1 LRPLLLK
8 IWLLIVAAA
17 LFINLGAYPLYDAD
31 EGRNGEVGRE
41 MAATN
46 DYVMPRIDGMPY
58 LDKPIVYFAAE
69 AAAMEILGPTELA
82 ARLPAYV
89 FTLLTAL
96 IVFLFARR
104 VWGED
109 EALIAAIAF
118 LSMPLTL
125 AFARTV
131 IFDSALAFF
140 MTAATMAFYF
150 AVETPLIRPS
160 GTFSP
165 QAGRRWTNDDDMH
178 PGTAS
183 PRASDDTHPSTPSPR
198 ASDDMH
204 PSTPSPRASGE
215 RVAEGRVRGVA
226 SAREGVGRRGRRS
239 STFWSAIAWAAMA
252 LGVLTKGPVAIAV
265 PLLIAIPYAIKRKR
279 FRALWSV
286 AGIVLFVVIIAPWV
300 WAVSRVVPDFLHYV
314 LVTETA
320 QRLATKALKRT
331 GPPWYFIP
339 YIAGGAL
346 PWFIPAALGFRR
358 IKDAAYEWLWILI
371 PFLFFSISQSKRPQY
386 ILPVMPAIAL
396 VAARFWTTDERRAI
410 AARIAAVVFI
420 VFGALILAV
429 PFVHVKMDPEAA
441 AGARQVAIPM
451 GIATM
456 AGGLAFIKRKDL
468 ALIAMTIPIIA
479 IPITAN
485 PLMQAI
491 AVRRSAKGL
500 ADQLPKNAEYVG
512 VEDFTGSL
520 AFYLR
525 SRIDV
530 VTPDAE
536 EFTSNYIIRHYE
548 QFANDARWPVKR
560 TLNLRRGVIYIVRN
574 NDAAHRAALER
585 NGFRVIAV
593 SPHHVAYR

>member
-1 LRPLLLK
+1 LRPVLLK
-8 IWLLIVAAA
+8 LWLLIVAAA
-17 LFINLGAYPLYDAD
+17 LFVNLGAYPLYDAD

-69 AAAMEILGPTELA
+69 AAAMEVLGPTELA
-82 ARLPAYV
+82 ARLPAYL

-96 IVFLFARR
+96 IVYFFARR
-104 VWGED
+104 VWGE
-109 EALIAAIAF
+109 EEGLIAAIAF

-131 IFDSALAFF
+131 IFDSALTFF

-165 QAGRRWTNDDDMH
+165 QAGRRGTNDD
-178 PGTAS
+178 
-183 PRASDDTHPSTPSPR
+183 THSSTPSPR
-198 ASDDMH
+198 ASEE
-204 PSTPSPRASGE
+204 SG
-215 RVAEGRVRGVA
+215 APA
-226 SAREGVGRRGRRS
+226 LLRRGHRS
-239 STFWSAIAWAAMA
+239 STFWSAIAWASMA

-286 AGIVLFVVIIAPWV
+286 AGLVLFVVIIAPWV
-300 WAVSRVVPDFLHYV
+300 WAVSQVVPDFLHYV

-358 IKDAAYEWLWILI
+358 IKDATYVWLWILI

-396 VAARFWTTDERRAI
+396 AAARFWTTDERRVI
-410 AARIAAVVFI
+410 AARIAAIVFI
-420 VFGALILAV
+420 ILGALILAV
-429 PFVHVKMDPEAA
+429 PFVYVKMDPEAA
-441 AGARQVAIPM
+441 AGAKQVAIPM
-451 GIATM
+451 GIATI
-456 AGGLAFIKRKDL
+456 AGGLAFIKRGDL

-525 SRIDV
+525 SRIEV

-574 NDAAHRAALER
+574 NDAVHRAALEQ